1 MVGVGPDVSVF
12 QSILESQ
19 MKAQPFK
26 YRSGLIE
33 IPMSPISDI
42 GSFRNGRWPLED
54 FMKAVRRGLEVVIE
68 KGGVYDFLAHPSC
81 LVVRDPGMK
90 TLKMILKT
98 VEQIKAKAS
107 NVTLGKI
114 ANSMR

>member
-81 LVVRDPGMK
+81 LVVSDPGMK
-90 TLKMILKT
+90 TLKMILKI
-98 VEQIKAKAS
+98 VAKNQGKAEIL
-107 NVTLGKI
+107 TLGSI
-114 ANSMR
+114 ANSM